1 MPPGRTKQ
9 AYKGY
14 LISERSVGGECDVT
28 KDGHHITTQPSLEKA
43 KRAIDE
49 LV

>member
-1 MPPGRTKQ
+1 MERHQQ

-14 LISERSVGGECDVT
+14 LITQNIVRGEYYVT
-28 KDGHHITTQPSLEKA
+28 KDGHHITTVSTYEA
-43 KRAIDE
+43 ATAAIDL